1 MTTGMFSRF
10 RYGAVVASFV
20 LALTVAAAAGIAY
33 SADDSPA
40 QQVYYNA
47 RVYTSDKQN
56 PSATAFVIENGKF
69 VYVGDD
75 AGALKYGTG
84 VDLEGKRIIPGL
96 LDSHCHPVM
105 ASSLA
110 SLDGITVDLEWDLK
124 TTLDHLEKV
133 ANDDE
138 HKDVPFIVGM
148 GIGPHCRP
156 NLAVD
161 LDRIIP
167 DRPVMIVSLDGH
179 ASWLN
184 SKAMALAGLTKDTP
198 DPIPGSSFF
207 ERDADG
213 NPSGYVV
220 ETTAVVYIMRK
231 LGLFTVEL
239 IRKAF
244 PEAQT
249 MFNRHGFTGIY
260 DSGFATV
267 TESTALQALREME
280 DADELK
286 MRTFTSYH
294 YLGNL
299 ADNPE
304 NMAKVMKENR
314 AKYTSELVRPEGL
327 KLFADGTVEVMSAWM
342 FDDFFAPGEGR
353 GFPVLHFDDML
364 DASRAAIAEG
374 FNIHT
379 HAIGDRAISTVLDL
393 YSALGKTDSTKT
405 MCHVQVL
412 PENGIERF
420 ARRNDIFFQTTPVWL
435 LNDPFVKQ
443 VLGEERF
450 LRQVPLAS
458 MLKAGVRLTFGSD
471 YPIARGEYSVNPFNN
486 MWVAVNRSTDEQ
498 FAPPRSEGIAVKDC
512 VDAYTIN
519 GAMQFGAADE
529 IGSITVGKSAD
540 FVVCSDD
547 IFEIDPGKLNEVT
560 VEKTYLRGKPV
571 YVKE

>member
-1 MTTGMFSRF
+1 MRTRLFVRF
-10 RYGAVVASFV
+10 RDTSFISM
-20 LALTVAAAAGIAY
+20 LALVLTVSLLVGTAI
-33 SADDSPA
+33 SADSSS
-40 QQVYYNA
+40 QRQVYYNA
-47 RVYTSDKQN
+47 KIYTADQNN

-69 VYVGDD
+69 IYVGDD
-75 AGALKYGTG
+75 AGAQKYGSG
-84 VDLEGKRIIPGL
+84 IDLKGKRVLPGL

-110 SLDGITVDLEWDLK
+110 SLDGIPVDLDWDLQ
-124 TTLDHLEKV
+124 TTLDHIEKV

-138 HKDVPFIVGM
+138 HKNIPFIVGM

-161 LDRIIP
+161 LDKIVP

-184 SKAMALAGLTKDTP
+184 TKAMELAGLTKDTA

-207 ERDADG
+207 ERDAEG
-213 NPSGYVV
+213 NPTGYVV

-231 LGLFTVEL
+231 LGLFTVDL
-239 IRKAF
+239 IRQAF
-244 PEAQT
+244 PTAQS
-249 MFNRHGFTGIY
+249 MFSKYGYTGIY

-267 TESTALQALREME
+267 DETTALQALRQME

-294 YLGNL
+294 YLGSL
-299 ADNPE
+299 ADSPE
-304 NMAKVMKENR
+304 NMVKVLKENR
-314 AKYTSELVRPEGL
+314 AKYTSDLVRPEGV
-327 KLFADGTVEVMSAWM
+327 KLFSDGTVEVLSAWM
-342 FDDFFAPGEGR
+342 YDDLFAPGKGR
-353 GFPVLHFDDML
+353 GFPVLSFDDML

-374 FNIHT
+374 FNLHT

-393 YSALGKTDSTKT
+393 YAALGKTNSTKT

-412 PENGIERF
+412 PENGVQRF
-420 ARRNDIFFQTTPVWL
+420 AKYNDIFYQTTPSWL
-435 LNDPFVKQ
+435 GNEKLLRQ
-443 VLGEERF
+443 ALGEERY
-450 LRQVPLAS
+450 LRQVPLGS
-458 MLKAGVRLTFGSD
+458 LLKAGVRLTFGSD
-471 YPIARGEYSVNPFNN
+471 FPIARGEFSVNPFNN
-486 MWVAVNRSTDEQ
+486 MWFAVNRSTDERI
-498 FAPPRSEGIAVKDC
+498 APPRTEGITVKDC

-519 GAMQFGAADE
+519 GAMQFGAPDE

-540 FVVCSDD
+540 FIVCSDD
-547 IFEIDPGKLNEVT
+547 IFEIDPLKLNEVT

-571 YVKE
+571 YSKN